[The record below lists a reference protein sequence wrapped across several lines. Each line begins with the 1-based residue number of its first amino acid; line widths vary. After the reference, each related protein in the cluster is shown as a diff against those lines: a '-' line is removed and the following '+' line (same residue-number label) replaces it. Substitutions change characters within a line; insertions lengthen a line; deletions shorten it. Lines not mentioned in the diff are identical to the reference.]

1 MGTDYNSKLQHHQ
14 HRWDHRTMDDVLG
27 TSDGYL
33 ENRSRYR
40 RQIKTTRIVTKI
52 VIFPNLTMST
62 KFDWKRFKNGLENQT
77 ISER

>member
-1 MGTDYNSKLQHHQ
+1 
-14 HRWDHRTMDDVLG
+14 MDDVLG

-52 VIFPNLTMST
+52 VIFPDLTTST
-62 KFDWKRFKNGLENQT
+62 KFDWKRLKSKVKITSGTSNT
-77 ISER
+77 RDMER